1 MKESLSVFFPVFNE
15 EENIELVVKPALE
28 SLPSLAKCYEIIVVD
43 DGSQDKTGQI
53 KEEHWKSENR

>member
-15 EENIELVVKPALE
+15 EKNIELVVKSALE
-28 SLPSLAKCYEIIVVD
+28 SLPSLAKYYEIIIVD
-43 DGSQDKTGQI
+43 DGSQDKTSQI